1 MWVCMSVEARVQPW
15 VSFSVVS
22 CLLFW
27 DKISVNLELD
37 WLPVNPRDLLAS
49 TFPSQA
55 YVWLLH
61 RFWGPQIG
69 SSCLQSKRFP
79 HWASPWPQSHF
90 LNFLLL
96 KKTYKVFYQ
105 LRINIQIVNRHFCCC
120 LAKGNWLSGICIAGT
135 QNSNYSLFFLQCTN
149 LPSLAFKLNGLFSLI
164 KTITLD
170 WDEFVVLVLMI
181 FL

>member
-15 VSFSVVS
+15 VSFSVVF

-69 SSCLQSKRFP
+69 SSCLQANVFPTEHLPGPRVTFLTFYCWKR
-79 HWASPWPQSHF
+79 H
-90 LNFLLL
+90 
-96 KKTYKVFYQ
+96 KIFYQ